1 MGKRKN
7 MSSSVKIWI
16 AVAVVI
22 ISGTLVSVKAMAA
35 SVDMELVQAAWDGN
49 SEKATLALNNGASP
63 NAVVPVSG
71 WTPLLCASWR
81 GALQIVN
88 STFAVDEKGKKLNK
102 SAK

>member
-1 MGKRKN
+1 
-7 MSSSVKIWI
+7 MSGSIKIWI

-22 ISGTLVSVKAMAA
+22 ISVTLVSGKAMAA

-49 SEKATLALNNGASP
+49 FEKASLALKNGANP

-81 GALQIVN
+81 GV
-88 STFAVDEKGKKLNK
+88 
-102 SAK
+102 